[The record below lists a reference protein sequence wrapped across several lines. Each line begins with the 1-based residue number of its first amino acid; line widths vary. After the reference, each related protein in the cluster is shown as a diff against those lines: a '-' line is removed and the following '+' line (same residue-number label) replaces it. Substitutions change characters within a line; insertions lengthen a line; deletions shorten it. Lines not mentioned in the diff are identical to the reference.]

1 MDVPQSGNGRVEYGR
16 LQQTV
21 EDLRE
26 QHAAGGPCNQHWID
40 IENRMRR
47 VEGFRWQI
55 IGILGAVQLLGVGVI
70 LAALRA
76 WMTP

>member
-1 MDVPQSGNGRVEYGR
+1 MTTADGGNGRVEYGR
-16 LQQTV
+16 FQQTV

-26 QHAAGGPCNQHWID
+26 LHGPDGACGRRWSD
-40 IENRMRR
+40 METRMRK

-55 IGILGAVQLLGVGVI
+55 IGVLGAINAVGVVTI
-70 LAALRA
+70 LLALRA